1 MDAPG
6 SLHHVIVRGIERR
19 KIFENDKD
27 RKDFIR
33 RLGQVVIE
41 EQAAC
46 FAWSLLPYHAHILLR
61 TGSIPL
67 AKMMRRKRKLGKL
80 WTLPIFLRRKVVG

>member
-27 RKDFIR
+27 RKDFLR
-33 RLGQVVIE
+33 RLGEVVIE
-41 EQAAC
+41 EQA
-46 FAWSLLPYHAHILLR
+46 
-61 TGSIPL
+61 T
-67 AKMMRRKRKLGKL
+67 
-80 WTLPIFLRRKVVG
+80 